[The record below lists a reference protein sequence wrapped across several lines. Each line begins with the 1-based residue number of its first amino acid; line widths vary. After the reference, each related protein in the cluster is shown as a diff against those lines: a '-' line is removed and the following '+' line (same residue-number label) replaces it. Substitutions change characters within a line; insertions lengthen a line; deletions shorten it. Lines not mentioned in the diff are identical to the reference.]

1 MLIGSVIGL
10 LLIILYSFVI
20 YKLTTT
26 NKIHYFLYYK
36 TPEWIK
42 LLIIG
47 ILLVCSYYLLLD
59 ILKIENSPLMMLR
72 VVVIGTV
79 LGLIFRK
86 PKQL

>member
-36 TPEWIK
+36 MPEWIK

-47 ILLVCSYYLLLD
+47 ILLVCSYYFLLD

>member
-42 LLIIG
+42 LLTIG
-47 ILLVCSYYLLLD
+47 ILLVCSYYFLLD
-59 ILKIENSPLMMLR
+59 ILKIENSQLMMLR

>member
-1 MLIGSVIGL
+1 MLIGSIIGL
-10 LLIILYSFVI
+10 LLIVLYSFVI
-20 YKLTTT
+20 YKLTIT

-36 TPEWIK
+36 TPEWLK

-47 ILLVCSYYLLLD
+47 ILLVCSYYFLLD
-59 ILKIENSPLMMLR
+59 ILKIENSGLMMLR

>member
-47 ILLVCSYYLLLD
+47 ILLVCSYYFLLD
-59 ILKIENSPLMMLR
+59 ILKIENSQLMMLR

>member
-47 ILLVCSYYLLLD
+47 ILLVCSYYFLLD
-59 ILKIENSPLMMLR
+59 ILKIENSQLRMLR